1 MAHRKTAIAVPAE
14 ILDEVDRAARAR
26 GESRSRFITRVL
38 RLAVRARRDADV
50 TRRLDALFADESLAE
65 EQRREADDLAR
76 HAVAW
81 ANERWGSARAKSTG
95 CGLPGRGR
103 TPADGARRSSSST
116 SDSTAAPSGLP
127 WSRPPR

>member
-14 ILDEVDRAARAR
+14 VLDEVDRAARAR

-76 HAVAW
+76 HAVDW
-81 ANERWGSARAKSTG
+81 ADERW
-95 CGLPGRGR
+95 
-103 TPADGARRSSSST
+103 
-116 SDSTAAPSGLP
+116 
-127 WSRPPR
+127 

>member
-14 ILDEVDRAARAR
+14 ILDGVDRAARAR

-38 RLAVRARRDADV
+38 RLAVRARRDAEV

-76 HAVAW
+76 QAVDW
-81 ANERWGSARAKSTG
+81 DDDRW
-95 CGLPGRGR
+95 
-103 TPADGARRSSSST
+103 
-116 SDSTAAPSGLP
+116 
-127 WSRPPR
+127 